1 MTAEQTGLS
10 RRGLEQLRQRFV
22 EEGFEVTL
30 EGKPRGHRPKLLGGE
45 DEARLTALVC
55 SPKPDGHAR
64 WSLRLLAETWKT
76 LAYTDVKSVSHETI
90 RLDFNFRYGYYFR
103 PMETNNPFSRF
114 IGDFIDSQLAEKA
127 GIIEIRIGASAPVP
141 LSAFPWPAASIITGL
156 KYDSRNIASGD
167 LYFALP
173 GLHTDGHGFIP
184 HAVDRGALA
193 VVYQKERAEFR
204 EGIIYI
210 RVKDSRFAMS
220 PIADAFYN
228 FPSRKMGIIGVT
240 GTEGKSTTVYLIY
253 QLLKLLGRKAAFV
266 STVQHGDG
274 LTEKWNSEHQT
285 TPEAVTVHLLLA
297 EMQRNGA
304 EFAVLE
310 SSSHGLSK
318 KTNRLGDVDFDVGV
332 MTCVTHEHLEFHGT
346 WEQYRS
352 DKAEL
357 FRALNASPTAHR
369 KQGPTGEFTVP
380 SFGVVNADDASA
392 EYFASAAGQKVYS
405 FSAKGA
411 KADISIKKI
420 ESEAGGNKYD
430 ALVSSTRRTVSIKDN
445 LSGAFNA
452 GNVLASVLVV
462 SNLLSVE
469 IEELVPLIPLL
480 KPVRGRMTAVNLG
493 QPFEVLV
500 DYAHTPSSFE
510 TVLPPLRER
519 IKRSGGRLISLFG
532 SAGERDTKKRSQQ
545 GEIAARYSDLVF
557 LTDEDPRG
565 EEPMAILEEIA
576 KGCEASSGCESMIRN
591 ETLFLI
597 PDRPKAIRKAFSLAQ
612 PGDLVLLLGKGH
624 ENSIIY
630 ASGTISYDE
639 ITEAGNALKE
649 AGY

>member
-1 MTAEQTGLS
+1 
-10 RRGLEQLRQRFV
+10 
-22 EEGFEVTL
+22 
-30 EGKPRGHRPKLLGGE
+30 
-45 DEARLTALVC
+45 
-55 SPKPDGHAR
+55 
-64 WSLRLLAETWKT
+64 
-76 LAYTDVKSVSHETI
+76 
-90 RLDFNFRYGYYFR
+90 
-103 PMETNNPFSRF
+103 METNNTFSRF
-114 IGDFIDSQLAEKA
+114 IGDFLDDALAEKA
-127 GIIEIRIGASAPVP
+127 GITEIRMGAAAPVH
-141 LSAFPWPAASIITGL
+141 SAASFPWPAASIINGL
-156 KYDSRNIASGD
+156 KYDSRNITPGD

-173 GLHTDGHGFIP
+173 GLHTDGHDFIS
-184 HAVDRGALA
+184 HAIDRGALA
-193 VVYQKERAEFR
+193 VVYQRECDGFR

-210 RVKDSRFAMS
+210 KVKDSRFAMS

-228 FPSRKMGIIGVT
+228 FPSRKMGVIGVT

-253 QLLKLLGRKAAFV
+253 QLLKLLGKKAAFV

-297 EMQRNGA
+297 EMLRNGA

-346 WEQYRS
+346 WGQYRS

-357 FRALNASPTAHR
+357 FRALGTSPTTHR
-369 KQGPTGEFTVP
+369 KRGSQIP

-392 EYFASAAGQKVYS
+392 EFFAAAAGQKTYS

-411 KADISIKKI
+411 EADLSIKKS
-420 ESEAGGNKYD
+420 ESGAGGNDYE
-430 ALVSSTRRTVSIKDN
+430 VFVFSTGKTVSIKDN
-445 LSGAFNA
+445 LSGAFNM
-452 GNVLASVLVV
+452 GNVLASILVV
-462 SNLLSVE
+462 SNLLSVD
-469 IEELVPLIPLL
+469 IEKLISLVPLL

-510 TVLPPLRER
+510 TVFPPLWER

-532 SAGERDTKKRSQQ
+532 SAGERDTKKRSRQ
-545 GEIAARYSDLVF
+545 GEVAARYSDLVF

-565 EEPMAILEEIA
+565 EEPMAILEEISQ
-576 KGCEASSGCESMIRN
+576 GCETGCENMIRD

-597 PDRPKAIRKAFSLAQ
+597 PDRPKAIRKAFSLAR

-639 ITEAGNALKE
+639 IIEAENALKE
-649 AGY
+649 AGYSGKTMR